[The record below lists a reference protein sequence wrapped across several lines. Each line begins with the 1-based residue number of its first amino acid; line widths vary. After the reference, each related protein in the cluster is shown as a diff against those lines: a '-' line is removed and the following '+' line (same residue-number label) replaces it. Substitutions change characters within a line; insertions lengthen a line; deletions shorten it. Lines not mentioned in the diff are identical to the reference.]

1 MADALE
7 PNDNLRAAQR
17 KIGFLALV
25 VAWVAVMAMFFFY
38 HKFGAKVNVQVVL
51 MGVGALAM
59 FIVAAR
65 TLSRSRTR

>member
-1 MADALE
+1 MTDTLGSE
-7 PNDNLRAAQR
+7 NNLRATKR

-38 HKFGAKVNVQVVL
+38 HKFGAKVNVQVAL

-65 TLSRSRTR
+65 TLSRSKPR